1 MGYTLMELKDKIQ
14 EMYPE
19 IVKHSIDF
27 SLVFNKAQKAYV
39 LKFKK
44 GRHELTTY
52 LEKKEADEC
61 LAGIKCISLGV
72 QVGQF
77 IANFEEGEK

>member
-1 MGYTLMELKDKIQ
+1 MGYTVDGLKDKIL

-19 IVKHSIDF
+19 IVKHGIDF
-27 SLVFNKAQKAYV
+27 GLVFNKAQKAYV
-39 LKFKK
+39 LKLKK

-77 IANFEEGEK
+77 IKNFEEGEK